1 MSTALTALGAT
12 DIDTKESKKCSFKI
26 PADLDIKAKLG
37 EIASAKNKLEG
48 WEIVE

>member
-12 DIDTKESKKCSFKI
+12 DIDTKTKQMCNFKA